1 MGTAV
6 RAAPSR
12 CTRGRSKQRAFRSHR
27 AVSTAEMAQ
36 AAIPER
42 PILRTARC
50 MAFQQAGMSKLLL
63 WWIASAS
70 RVFASE
76 AAEASAYVYP
86 MPDCP
91 PASTVTTTS
100 VVEFHANVPSAS
112 GRSVGMRSALALRPA
127 IGAPAAS
134 LIFVVASGQ
143 DGAQHLPGRI
153 PDDASLARVTFNER
167 LGEVQ

>member
-1 MGTAV
+1 
-6 RAAPSR
+6 
-12 CTRGRSKQRAFRSHR
+12 
-27 AVSTAEMAQ
+27 
-36 AAIPER
+36 
-42 PILRTARC
+42 
-50 MAFQQAGMSKLLL
+50 
-63 WWIASAS
+63 
-70 RVFASE
+70 
-76 AAEASAYVYP
+76 
-86 MPDCP
+86 MPLSP

-112 GRSVGMRSALALRPA
+112 GRSVGMRYALALRPE

-167 LGEVQ
+167 LGEVQRLLERDVRRQRRYLGIGFDLQDHWALARQ